1 MVMKRGVLLKSKG
14 CIPSMKSMR
23 IVSSWLILH
32 NSALALRKILQ
43 ALWKILQALQK
54 FLQALRK
61 NAESPCEFGPLLCGQ
76 QSGATKK
83 RNAEC
88 EIRNRIPILC
98 IFAPS

>member
-1 MVMKRGVLLKSKG
+1 
-14 CIPSMKSMR
+14 MKSVL

-43 ALWKILQALQK
+43 ALWK
-54 FLQALRK
+54 
-61 NAESPCEFGPLLCGQ
+61 NAESPCGFVPLLCGQ
-76 QSGATKK
+76 QSGATKN

-88 EIRNRIPILC
+88 EIRNRIPIFC

>member
-1 MVMKRGVLLKSKG
+1 
-14 CIPSMKSMR
+14 MKSMP

-43 ALWKILQALQK
+43 ALQK

-61 NAESPCEFGPLLCGQ
+61 KAESPCEFGPLLCGQ

-88 EIRNRIPILC
+88 EIRNRIPIFC